1 MRKKL
6 ILALVSA
13 ALLLTYP
20 VGSYAWSN
28 GRGGYYHQPAPRAVT
43 YHHSRASGSDA
54 VPYLLGGL
62 LVGGILAAVLS
73 QPSYQPP
80 APTPAPGYAY
90 SAPSYGGQEPPGE
103 WVSVPGRWVDGRW
116 VPEHNVWVPVN
127 P

>member
-1 MRKKL
+1 MKKKL

-28 GRGGYYHQPAPRAVT
+28 GRSGYSHSAPRAT
-43 YHHSRASGSDA
+43 YHDSHRGGGGGDV

-73 QPSYQPP
+73 QPSYQAPPP
-80 APTPAPGYAY
+80 APAPTYTY

-103 WVSVPGRWVDGRW
+103 WVSVPGRWEGGRW
-116 VPEHNVWVPVN
+116 VPAHNVWVPVN